1 MNKNAILIDALDLL
15 LEVEINTFDD
25 RVRELEEEGSLEFIA
40 NETIAYNDRINDM
53 VKILADLKRDYQFD
67 MSIEIMEELEGRYGF
82 FDRRQYSLHEY
93 FVLHY
98 KRLSIKDCTRILT
111 ILKPA

>member
-25 RVRELEEEGSLEFIA
+25 RVKELEREESLEFMA

-82 FDRRQYSLHEY
+82 FRSQYSLHEY
-93 FVLHY
+93 FFLHY
-98 KRLSIKDCTRILT
+98 KRLSIEDCTRILT

>member
-1 MNKNAILIDALDLL
+1 MNKNAILIDALDLF
-15 LEVEINTFDD
+15 LEVQINTFDD

-67 MSIEIMEELEGRYGF
+67 MSIEIMEEFEGRYGF
-82 FDRRQYSLHEY
+82 FRSQYSLHD
-93 FVLHY
+93 FFILHY